1 MKGKTGPS
9 PRYSVKQ
16 FLAWPGPEC
25 TDHPVQELADHVIE
39 DKSQS
44 DAGNFTYG
52 IGKDRHRFCFDIKT
66 PMVSHL
72 VLRSLK
78 LALLGL
84 LLLQGCA
91 SSTGTYQE
99 RHNIKNLTVV
109 FLDEESLRHEWQVL
123 SGRQPVVFASQAST
137 GVPMLKTLRGFYDWP
152 SNTLYCPKWNFE
164 VCGHELHHAVLG
176 QFHSD

>member
-1 MKGKTGPS
+1 
-9 PRYSVKQ
+9 
-16 FLAWPGPEC
+16 
-25 TDHPVQELADHVIE
+25 
-39 DKSQS
+39 
-44 DAGNFTYG
+44 
-52 IGKDRHRFCFDIKT
+52 
-66 PMVSHL
+66 MVSHL

-91 SSTGTYQE
+91 SPLGTYQE
-99 RHNIKNLTVV
+99 RHKITDLTVV
-109 FLDEESLRHEWQVL
+109 FLDEESLRNEWQVL
-123 SGRQPVVFASQAST
+123 SGRQPVVFASQART
-137 GVPMLKTLRGFYDWP
+137 GVPTLKILRGFYDWP